1 MIIWVAI
8 FTKMSWVF
16 FSDPPPTDSLT
27 DSEDDS
33 SGEVEVEK
41 STRNRVERV
50 HDIKESKRKKKRASD
65 IIEDSEGNQSY
76 LLCSFYV

>member
-1 MIIWVAI
+1 MW
-8 FTKMSWVF
+8 TDYSLESWGF
-16 FSDPPPTDSLT
+16 ISDSADPLT
-27 DSEDDS
+27 NSEEDS